1 MANPPVTGNG
11 PLEFTDTFGRHV
23 SIPLT
28 AFSVD
33 PVKGIVPDDAWASVV
48 GALPASALFAYAVK
62 EKLIKPAPAPSAFP
76 AMIVTAADPGPGG
89 NNIKVQIVA
98 GAPNSDP
105 TKATFSIQVT
115 ETDTYDGLT
124 AATISSVLG
133 TCNAAGVTVTPG
145 SNPGLVQV
153 LQGSV
158 DPIGAPLAVTALL
171 SGNPAKV
178 EIDQHASPARVFTLV
193 AKKPGADGAFIT
205 VKITPA
211 VSSPPSNPETFSLVA
226 TWQKPPVA
234 GVTIGTLQT
243 EVQSILGYEIAVSTP
258 ASGAFSVPAASTTTL
273 SGGATGVAASA
284 TIFTGS

>member
-1 MANPPVTGNG
+1 MTNPPVTGNG
-11 PLEFTDTFGRHV
+11 PFEFTDTFGRHV

-33 PVKGIVPDDAWASVV
+33 PVQGIVPVGAWATVV

-62 EKLIKPAPAPSAFP
+62 EKLIIPAPARSPFP
-76 AMIVTAADPGPGG
+76 AMIATAADPGPGG
-89 NNIKVQIVA
+89 NNITIQFVS
-98 GAPNSDP
+98 GAPNADP
-105 TKATFSIQVT
+105 TKTTFNIIVKEQ
-115 ETDTYDGLT
+115 DTYNGLT
-124 AATISSVLG
+124 AATISTILG
-133 TCNAAGVTVTPG
+133 TCNSAGVPTAPG

-158 DPIGAPLAVTALL
+158 DATGAPLAVTALL

-193 AKKPGADGAFIT
+193 AKKPGTDGALIK
-205 VKITPA
+205 VQIIP
-211 VSSPPSNPETFSLVA
+211 VISSPPSNPETFSLIA
-226 TWQKPPVA
+226 TWQKEVD
-234 GVTIGTLQT
+234 GVTIGTLQAQ
-243 EVQSILGYEIAVSTP
+243 VQSLLGYEIAVSTP
-258 ASGAFSVPAASTTTL
+258 ASGAFSVPAASTIGL